1 MSEVTPYTAIIAD
14 NHPIARLAIRALMTR
29 QGHIVVGE
37 ADNSS
42 ETFQLARAQVP
53 DIIILDL
60 NSPREDGLSTLSL
73 LQSLPITI
81 PALVFSEFIN
91 ADYAMRCLELGAAG
105 FVSKKAELSQLLGA
119 VDAILRGYSYFPS
132 QLLKQIQP

>member
-1 MSEVTPYTAIIAD
+1 MPRIAPYTAIIAD
-14 NHPIARLAIRALMTR
+14 THPISRLAIRTLMTR
-29 QGHIVVGE
+29 HGHIVVGE

-60 NSPREDGLSTLSL
+60 NSPHEDGLSTLSL

-81 PALVFSEFIN
+81 PALVFSALDN
-91 ADYAMRCLELGAAG
+91 ADYAVRCLELGVAG
-105 FVSKKAELSQLLGA
+105 FVSKKAELRELLSA
-119 VDAILRGYSYFPS
+119 VNAVLLDYSYFPS
-132 QLLKQIQP
+132 QLLKRIQP

>member
-1 MSEVTPYTAIIAD
+1 
-14 NHPIARLAIRALMTR
+14 MTR
-29 QGHIVVGE
+29 HGHIVVGE

-60 NSPREDGLSTLSL
+60 NSPHEDGLSTLSL

-81 PALVFSEFIN
+81 PALVFSALDN
-91 ADYAMRCLELGAAG
+91 ADYAVRCLELGVAG
-105 FVSKKAELSQLLGA
+105 FVSKKAELRELLSA
-119 VDAILRGYSYFPS
+119 VNAVLLDYSYFPS
-132 QLLKQIQP
+132 QLLKRIQP